1 MCMFKWIFL
10 GIYVLGLLL
19 LTGSLFIRDKKISRR
34 LAQAALPLVLSRVIY
49 LLVSLARGEPSGPTS
64 YNIGY
69 IIIVVF
75 NLIFGVVLA
84 VLSFRENKK

>member
-1 MCMFKWIFL
+1 MFKWIFL

-19 LTGSLFIRDKKISRR
+19 LTGSLFIKDKKISRR
-34 LAQAALPLVLSRVIY
+34 LAQVAIPLVLSRVIY
-49 LLVSLARGEPSGPTS
+49 LLVSLAWGIPSGPTS